1 MVRAHRSRLSA
12 CALLLAV
19 ASAWAQPA
27 PAETAREWRIP
38 AGPLGS
44 ALAQLAAEAGVL
56 FSADARLLDRRSTPG
71 LQGRY
76 ALPQAFGRLL
86 EGSGLEL
93 VRDGA
98 RYTLRQAA
106 AAPPPAALA
115 REAATAP
122 TVLPPVTV
130 RALAFAPAFA
140 DAPAY
145 ASAAP
150 PALTRSATPL
160 QELPQSLTVLTQDFI
175 ADLAVQNIAELLR
188 YVPGVGAAQG
198 EGNRDT
204 PVFRGLSTT
213 AAFLVDG
220 LRDDMQYYRDLY
232 NVERVEALRGP
243 DAMLVGHGAVAGLIN
258 RVSKA
263 PDWRTRREVTLA
275 TSDENQRRVTL
286 DASQVHGSD
295 LASRLNLLY
304 EESDGWRDSFQLRRL
319 GVNPVMRWRLPGRAQ
334 LTLGYEHFQD
344 RRTDD
349 RGIPSWN
356 GRPLATDRATFF
368 GNPDESFT
376 WVRLNA
382 LNAQLEA
389 DLGEGLR
396 LQSRLRHADYD
407 KFFQNVFA
415 GSVREEAGRLNVAL
429 LAHNSRMRR
438 QNTSSQ
444 TDLGWSWDQ
453 GAVQHRLLAGVEL
466 SRQAGDNRRET
477 GFFAGGATT
486 LYLPVSQPSTSVPL
500 SWRSRP
506 GDPDSRSTAR
516 QIALYL
522 QDQIRFAPQWQA
534 TLGLRHDRLA
544 VDMQDFAQNRTPSSR
559 DRLWSPRAALLW
571 QPQEQLSLYLGT
583 SVGYAPR
590 AGEQLIGLNQNNQ
603 ALRPEQF
610 VNHELGARWRV
621 RAGLEA
627 SAVFYQLDRR
637 DVSVEDT
644 ATNTQTFIDGQ
655 RTRGLELG
663 LSGSWRPGWQLMG
676 AYAWQDSR
684 VRAALSP
691 AAPAGAVMPHVPRH
705 SLSLWNRVALGPQWA
720 LGLGASLRGMVFASA
735 DDSVRLPGYA
745 RMDAALY
752 YTPSPGL
759 RLQANVENLLDRRYH
774 AFAHSNNNIMPG
786 APRTLRLALT
796 TAF

>member
-1 MVRAHRSRLSA
+1 MRARLSA
-12 CALLLAV
+12 CALLLAT
-19 ASAWAQPA
+19 ASAWAQTGA
-27 PAETAREWRIP
+27 AARDWRIP

-56 FSADARLLDRRSTPG
+56 FSADARLLDARTTPG

-76 ALPQAFGRLL
+76 ALPQAFGQLL
-86 EGSGLEL
+86 DGTGLEL
-93 VRDGA
+93 VQDGP
-98 RYTLRQAA
+98 RYTLRPAA
-106 AAPPPAALA
+106 AAPPPLPAP
-115 REAATAP
+115 RMPEAATTP

-130 RALAFAPAFA
+130 RAPAFT

-145 ASAAP
+145 TSTAA
-150 PALTRSATPL
+150 PALTRSGTPL

-204 PVFRGLSTT
+204 PVFRGISTT

-243 DAMLVGHGAVAGLIN
+243 DAMRVGHGAVAGLIN

-263 PDWRTRREVTLA
+263 PDGTERRELTLA
-275 TSDENQRRVTL
+275 TGSDQQRRVTL
-286 DASQVHGSD
+286 DASQVHGAD

-304 EESDGWRDSFQLRRL
+304 EESGGWRDGFQLRRL
-319 GVNPVMRWRLPGRAQ
+319 GVNPVVRWHLPGQAR
-334 LTLGYEHFQD
+334 LTVGYEHFQD

-356 GRPLATDRATFF
+356 GRPLDTDRTTFF
-368 GNPDESFT
+368 GDPDESFT

-389 DLGEGLR
+389 DLGDGLR
-396 LQSRLRHADYD
+396 LQSRLRHAGYD

-415 GSVREEAGRLNVAL
+415 GSVRENAGQREVAL

-438 QNTSSQ
+438 QNTTSQ
-444 TDLGWSWDQ
+444 TDLGWSWNQ
-453 GAVQHRLLAGVEL
+453 GAMQHRLLAGIEL

-477 GFFAGGATT
+477 GFFANGATT
-486 LYLPVSQPSTSVPL
+486 LYLPVSQPTFFTPL

-506 GDPDSRSTAR
+506 SDPDSRSEAH
-516 QIALYL
+516 QLALYL
-522 QDQIRFAPQWQA
+522 QDQIHLAPGWQA
-534 TLGLRHDRLA
+534 TLGLRHDRLS
-544 VDMQDFAQNRTPSSR
+544 VDMQDFAQRRAPSSR

-571 QPQEQLSLYLGT
+571 QPQDALSLYLGS

-590 AGEQLIGLNQNNQ
+590 AGEQLIALTQDNQ

-610 VNHELGARWRV
+610 VNHEVGARWRPH
-621 RAGLEA
+621 ADLQA
-627 SAVFYQLDRR
+627 SAVLYQLDRR
-637 DVSVEDT
+637 NVSVEDT

-663 LSGSWRPGWQLMG
+663 LSGSWRPGWQVMG

-684 VRAALSP
+684 VRNALSP

-705 SLSLWNRVALGPQWA
+705 SFSLWNRVALNPQWA
-720 LGLGASLRGMVFASA
+720 LGLGASLRGMVFAST
-735 DDSVRLPGYA
+735 DNSVRLPGHA
-745 RMDAALY
+745 RVDAAVF
-752 YTPSPGL
+752 YTPAPGL
-759 RLQANVENLLDRRYH
+759 RVQLNVENLLDRRYY

-786 APRTLRLALT
+786 APRTLRLALS

>member
-1 MVRAHRSRLSA
+1 MRARLSA
-12 CALLLAV
+12 CALLLAA
-19 ASAWAQPA
+19 ASCGAQTGG
-27 PAETAREWRIP
+27 TARDWRIP

-56 FSADARLLDRRSTPG
+56 FSADARLLDARTTPG
-71 LQGRY
+71 LQGRH
-76 ALPQAFGRLL
+76 ALPQAFGQLL
-86 EGSGLEL
+86 QGTGLEL
-93 VRDGA
+93 VQEGP

-106 AAPPPAALA
+106 AAPVPAPRPA
-115 REAATAP
+115 EPATTS

-130 RALAFAPAFA
+130 RAQALDLAIT

-145 ASAAP
+145 TSTAAP
-150 PALTRSATPL
+150 ALARSATPL

-263 PDWRTRREVTLA
+263 PDWSERRELLLA
-275 TSDENQRRVTL
+275 TGSERQRRMTL
-286 DASQVHGSD
+286 DAAQVHGSD

-304 EESDGWRDSFQLRRL
+304 EESDGWRDGFQLRRL
-319 GVNPVMRWRLPGRAQ
+319 GLNPVLRWRLPGQAQ
-334 LTLGYEHFQD
+334 LTVGYEHFQD

-356 GRPLATDRATFF
+356 GRPLATDRASFF

-415 GSVREEAGRLNVAL
+415 GSVRENAGQREVAL

-438 QNTSSQ
+438 ENTTSQ
-444 TDLGWSWDQ
+444 TDLAWSWNQ
-453 GAVQHRLLAGVEL
+453 GAVQHRLLAGIEL

-477 GFFAGGATT
+477 GFFANGATT
-486 LYLPVSQPSTSVPL
+486 LYVPVSQPSSFVPL
-500 SWRSRP
+500 AWRSRP
-506 GDPDSRSTAR
+506 GDPDSRSEAR
-516 QIALYL
+516 QLALYL

-544 VDMQDFAQNRTPSSR
+544 VDMQDFAQNRAPSSR

-571 QPQEQLSLYLGT
+571 QPQEQLSLYLGA

-610 VNHELGARWRV
+610 VNRELGAKWRP

-627 SAVFYQLDRR
+627 SAVLYQLDRR
-637 DVSVEDT
+637 NVSVEDT
-644 ATNTQTFIDGQ
+644 AANTQTFIDGQ

-663 LSGSWRPGWQLMG
+663 LSGSWRPGWQVMG

-684 VRAALSP
+684 VRDALSP

-705 SLSLWNRVALGPQWA
+705 SLSLWNRVALNPQWA
-720 LGLGASLRGMVFASA
+720 LGLGASLRGMVFAST
-735 DDSVRLPGYA
+735 DNSVRLPGYA
-745 RMDAALY
+745 RVDAALY

-759 RLQANVENLLDRRYH
+759 RVQANVENLLDRRYD

-796 TAF
+796 TVF

>member
-1 MVRAHRSRLSA
+1 MRARLSA
-12 CALLLAV
+12 CALLLAA
-19 ASAWAQPA
+19 ASCGAQ
-27 PAETAREWRIP
+27 TGGTVRDWRIP

-56 FSADARLLDRRSTPG
+56 FSADARLLDARTTSG
-71 LQGRY
+71 LQGRH
-76 ALPQAFGRLL
+76 ALPQAFCQLL
-86 EGSGLEL
+86 QGTGLEL
-93 VRDGA
+93 VQEGP

-106 AAPPPAALA
+106 AAPVPAPRSA
-115 REAATAP
+115 EPATTS

-130 RALAFAPAFA
+130 RALALDLAIT

-145 ASAAP
+145 TSTAP
-150 PALTRSATPL
+150 PALARSATPL

-213 AAFLVDG
+213 SAFLVDG

-263 PDWRTRREVTLA
+263 PDWTERRELQLA
-275 TSDENQRRVTL
+275 TGSARQRRMTL
-286 DASQVHGSD
+286 DASQVHGAN

-304 EESDGWRDSFQLRRL
+304 EESDGWRDGFQLRRL
-319 GVNPVMRWRLPGRAQ
+319 GVNPVLRWRLPGQAQ

-389 DLGEGLR
+389 DLGDGLR
-396 LQSRLRHADYD
+396 LQSRFRHADYD

-415 GSVREEAGRLNVAL
+415 GSVRENAGQREVAL

-438 QNTSSQ
+438 ENTASQ
-444 TDLGWSWDQ
+444 TELGGSWNQ
-453 GAVQHRLLAGVEL
+453 GAVQHRLLAGIEL

-477 GFFAGGATT
+477 GFFANGATT
-486 LYLPVSQPSTSVPL
+486 LYLPVSQPTSFVPL
-500 SWRSRP
+500 AWRSRP
-506 GDPDSRSTAR
+506 GDPDSRSEAR
-516 QIALYL
+516 QLALYL

-571 QPQEQLSLYLGT
+571 QPQDALSLYLGT

-610 VNHELGARWRV
+610 VNHELGAKWRP

-637 DVSVEDT
+637 NVSVEDT

-705 SLSLWNRVALGPQWA
+705 SLSLWNRVALNPQWA
-720 LGLGASLRGMVFASA
+720 LGLGASLRGMVFAST
-735 DDSVRLPGYA
+735 DNSVGLPGYA
-745 RMDAALY
+745 RVDAALY

-759 RLQANVENLLDRRYH
+759 RVQANVENLLDRRYD

-796 TAF
+796 TVF

>member
-27 PAETAREWRIP
+27 ATAVRDWRIP
-38 AGPLGS
+38 AGPLGR

-56 FSADARLLDRRSTPG
+56 FSADARLLDARSTPG
-71 LQGRY
+71 VQGRY
-76 ALPQAFGRLL
+76 ALPQAFGQLL

-93 VRDGA
+93 VQEGPH
-98 RYTLRQAA
+98 YTLRQAA
-106 AAPPPAALA
+106 ATPPPPAA
-115 REAATAP
+115 RPPDAATTP
-122 TVLPPVTV
+122 TVLPQVTV
-130 RALAFAPAFA
+130 RAPAFV

-145 ASAAP
+145 TSTAA

-220 LRDDMQYYRDLY
+220 LRDDMPYYRDLY

-258 RVSKA
+258 RVGKA
-263 PDWRTRREVTLA
+263 PDWSTRRELTLA
-275 TSDENQRRVTL
+275 TSTDRQRRVTL
-286 DASQVHGSD
+286 DSTQVHGTD
-295 LASRLNLLY
+295 LASRLNLLH
-304 EESDGWRDSFQLRRL
+304 ETSDGWRDGFQLRRL
-319 GVNPVMRWRLPGRAQ
+319 GVNPVVRWRLPGRAQ

-356 GRPLATDRATFF
+356 GRPLATDRASFF

-382 LNAQLEA
+382 LSAQLEV
-389 DLGEGLR
+389 DLGDGLR

-415 GSVREEAGRLNVAL
+415 GSVRENAGRREVAL
-429 LAHNSRMRR
+429 LAHNSRTRR

-444 TDLGWSWDQ
+444 TDLGWSWMQD
-453 GAVQHRLLAGVEL
+453 AVEHQLLAGIEL
-466 SRQAGDNRRET
+466 SRQAGDNWRET
-477 GFFAGGATT
+477 GFFADGSTT
-486 LYLPVSQPSTSVPL
+486 LYLPVSQPTSWVPL
-500 SWRSRP
+500 TWRSRP
-506 GDPDSRSTAR
+506 GDPNSRSEAR
-516 QIALYL
+516 QVALYL
-522 QDQIRFAPQWQA
+522 QDRIRFTSQWQA
-534 TLGLRHDRLA
+534 TLGLRHDSLSVR
-544 VDMQDFAQNRTPSSR
+544 MQDIAQNRAPSSQ
-559 DRLWSPRAALLW
+559 DQLWSPRAALLW
-571 QPQEQLSLYLGT
+571 QVHDALSLYLGS

-590 AGEQLIGLNQNNQ
+590 AGEQLIGLNPGNQ

-610 VNHELGARWRV
+610 VNHELGAKWRP
-621 RAGLEA
+621 RPGLEA
-627 SAVFYQLDRR
+627 SAVLYQLDRR
-637 DVSVEDT
+637 NASVTDM
-644 ATNTQTFIDGQ
+644 ATNTQTLIDGQ

-663 LSGSWRPGWQLMG
+663 LSGNWRPGWQVMG

-684 VRAALSP
+684 VRATQSP

-705 SLSLWNRVALGPQWA
+705 SLSLWNRVALNPQWA
-720 LGLGASLRGMVFASA
+720 MGLGASLRGMVFAST
-735 DDSVRLPGYA
+735 DNSVRLPGYA
-745 RMDAALY
+745 RVDAALY
-752 YTPSPGL
+752 YTPAPGL
-759 RLQANVENLLDRRYH
+759 RVQANVENLLDRRYY
-774 AFAHSNNNIMPG
+774 AFAHSNNNTMPG
-786 APRTLRLALT
+786 APRTLRLALS